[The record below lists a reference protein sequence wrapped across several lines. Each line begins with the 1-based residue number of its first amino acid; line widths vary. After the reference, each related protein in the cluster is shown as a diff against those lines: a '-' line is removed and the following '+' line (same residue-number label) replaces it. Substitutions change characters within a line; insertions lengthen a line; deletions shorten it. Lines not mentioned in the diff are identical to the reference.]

1 MFWVITKLWTLEQ
14 TNLFS
19 PLKCK
24 FFTHY
29 FPSVQGQM
37 PSLSSELQVFSVSKG
52 RKSKNKPQFP
62 PDIPL
67 TCRSDFIFF
76 FIFPHYILAKPFFP
90 PWVLSSIPLV
100 TAKAKPKAKALCF
113 IGKLAVQAKWSC
125 LSSFC
130 SLLDYRGH
138 WNGRFLY
145 LAPSFYR
152 NYRKF

>member
-1 MFWVITKLWTLEQ
+1 MITKLWTLEQ

-67 TCRSDFIFF
+67 TCRSDFILFYLSSLHLSKT
-76 FIFPHYILAKPFFP
+76 IFFP
-90 PWVLSSIPLV
+90 VSFVQHPFGYCQSKTKSKSSLFYWQVGSPSKMVMPEL
-100 TAKAKPKAKALCF
+100 
-113 IGKLAVQAKWSC
+113 
-125 LSSFC
+125 
-130 SLLDYRGH
+130 
-138 WNGRFLY
+138 FL
-145 LAPSFYR
+145 
-152 NYRKF
+152 

>member
-1 MFWVITKLWTLEQ
+1 MITKLWTLEQ

-67 TCRSDFIFF
+67 TCRSDFILFYLSSLHLSKT
-76 FIFPHYILAKPFFP
+76 IFFP
-90 PWVLSSIPLV
+90 REFCPGSLWLLPKQNQKQKLFVL
-100 TAKAKPKAKALCF
+100 
-113 IGKLAVQAKWSC
+113 LASWQSKQN
-125 LSSFC
+125 
-130 SLLDYRGH
+130 GH
-138 WNGRFLY
+138 
-145 LAPSFYR
+145 A
-152 NYRKF
+152 